1 MSLQYDPLETKPL
14 PMADQTDW
22 TLVLAALG
30 AATLGIALHLDRMD
44 SGDMLVCLI
53 TLMWAAKKVFQK
65 V

>member
-1 MSLQYDPLETKPL
+1 MSLQYDPNATRPQ
-14 PMADQTDW
+14 PVADTTDW
-22 TLVLAALG
+22 TLVLTAL
-30 AATLGIALHLDRMD
+30 ATITLGIALHLDRMD